1 MLYYYIQNSTYIYRV
16 YNIYIYG
23 LCILYIIIYA
33 ILCYI
38 TICRHI
44 LILSHLIVT
53 VIPSCINLIF

>member
-1 MLYYYIQNSTYIYRV
+1 MLYYYTQNSTYIYRV
-16 YNIYIYG
+16 YNIYIYE

-38 TICRHI
+38 TIFRHI
-44 LILSHLIVT
+44 LVLFHLIVT